1 MRALF
6 ACLLAA
12 SVAGCGCYVSPDIQA
27 CTGFDGS
34 GFACF
39 DRHASLRLSQATEP
53 DPALYEPDSTI
64 PEPKPKRAARTAKPS
79 SAHADDAT
87 RHADDAEKSITT
99 AAKVEPP
106 AWVQRLQ
113 TSDPVIT
120 KAKAAVAAKLDDP
133 GSAVFDEMSRAVRRN
148 TLGQSVDTICGR
160 VKSKKASGES
170 TEDRPFLYLVK
181 DDEAFVVD
189 GASASTA
196 AIAYHAICN

>member
-6 ACLLAA
+6 AYVLAA
-12 SVAGCGCYVSPDIQA
+12 SLAGCGCYVSPDIQA

-53 DPALYEPDSTI
+53 DPASFEPDNI
-64 PEPKPKRAARTAKPS
+64 VPEPKSERAARRAKRS
-79 SAHADDAT
+79 SAHADDGT
-87 RHADDAEKSITT
+87 RHADDAEKSTTT
-99 AAKVEPP
+99 AAKLEPP

-113 TSDPVIT
+113 ASDPVIA

-133 GSAVFDEMSRAVRRN
+133 RSAVFDEVSRAVRKN

-196 AIAYHAICN
+196 AIAYHNICN